1 MRDRKLSDLMI
12 GAATFACL
20 AFLIAFAP
28 SNAQSSTESPSTGQV
43 TAQQQDDGTV
53 GLEVLLPSDA
63 LFTPDGRPTV
73 EVVIDGDPVDSRV
86 AQIQGVVNRDR
97 ILLLVDGSGSM
108 EGARLRQVRQAVG
121 DVLESL
127 DPSILFG
134 LGTFA
139 DDFQLLVPPTDDRQV
154 IDESLATVNGEGD
167 TALFD
172 ALTTVLSLGVAE
184 RVIVLTDG
192 ADTVSSVAAEDVLRQ
207 VSATRIP
214 IDVIALQILGDPA
227 ESLGRV
233 VEESGGEFISKPAD
247 LSQSLKAST
256 VRVDPVVRVSTDVP
270 WTDDLDGQRVDV
282 RIVDA
287 TGRIFEANATL
298 RIASPGPAVEEQA
311 VIAGTPQWTPYALA
325 LLAFAAV
332 GAGSLAAIQLLR
344 ANRSR
349 GRIKRVLAH
358 YTTNDPSSEGSS
370 HRRAEHRDTT
380 AARPIPRRWREAI
393 ELQSENAA
401 LPFSPM
407 NWLLIQIAAM
417 AATFALL
424 LIVGLP
430 VAISAL
436 GGLLALVVMQAIVRS
451 RIESFRRQFDSELAD
466 FFTLVASGLRSGL
479 SLTQAVAGAAHGG
492 SDVLARQMRR
502 VTAEVALGLDLADA
516 LEAVARRMSSN
527 DLALAVQAVRIQ
539 RESGGSL
546 SHILDIAA
554 ITVRQRGQLQREVR
568 ALSAEGRISA
578 IVLMLLPLAVFAFFF
593 VTRRDYVE
601 VFWTEPA
608 GWVML
613 GALVVILGIGTFWM
627 QRMTKIDI

>member
-1 MRDRKLSDLMI
+1 
-12 GAATFACL
+12 
-20 AFLIAFAP
+20 
-28 SNAQSSTESPSTGQV
+28 
-43 TAQQQDDGTV
+43 
-53 GLEVLLPSDA
+53 
-63 LFTPDGRPTV
+63 
-73 EVVIDGDPVDSRV
+73 
-86 AQIQGVVNRDR
+86 
-97 ILLLVDGSGSM
+97 
-108 EGARLRQVRQAVG
+108 
-121 DVLESL
+121 
-127 DPSILFG
+127 
-134 LGTFA
+134 
-139 DDFQLLVPPTDDRQV
+139 
-154 IDESLATVNGEGD
+154 
-167 TALFD
+167 
-172 ALTTVLSLGVAE
+172 
-184 RVIVLTDG
+184 
-192 ADTVSSVAAEDVLRQ
+192 
-207 VSATRIP
+207 
-214 IDVIALQILGDPA
+214 
-227 ESLGRV
+227 
-233 VEESGGEFISKPAD
+233 
-247 LSQSLKAST
+247 
-256 VRVDPVVRVSTDVP
+256 
-270 WTDDLDGQRVDV
+270 
-282 RIVDA
+282 
-287 TGRIFEANATL
+287 
-298 RIASPGPAVEEQA
+298 
-311 VIAGTPQWTPYALA
+311 
-325 LLAFAAV
+325 
-332 GAGSLAAIQLLR
+332 
-344 ANRSR
+344 
-349 GRIKRVLAH
+349 
-358 YTTNDPSSEGSS
+358 
-370 HRRAEHRDTT
+370 
-380 AARPIPRRWREAI
+380 
-393 ELQSENAA
+393 
-401 LPFSPM
+401 M